1 VSRPPVSI
9 RDVASMAGVSVGT
22 VSNVLNRPDV
32 VAQATRRRV
41 LDAIRDLGF
50 VRNESARHL
59 RAGHSRTIGLVVL
72 DVANPFFTDVARGV
86 EDSANDASLAVILCN
101 SDDDPAK
108 ESRYLDL
115 LEEQRVQGILITPVT
130 TTNDRLEHLRKRGTP
145 IVLLDRRATDDTQCS
160 VAVNDVLGGE
170 LAVGHLLA
178 QGHKHLAF
186 VGGPFTIRQVQ
197 DRQQGALQAMRAA
210 GRDPGELH
218 IVESSALNVAAGRDA
233 AARLAG
239 EMPRPT
245 AVFCANDLLALG
257 VLQEMTRRGVR
268 VPHDVA
274 IVGYDDIDF
283 AAAAAVPL
291 TSVRQP
297 RHLLGRTAAELLIEE
312 ATEDGSHQHR
322 QVVFDPELVVRDS
335 SDRTIRGRPR
345 QRLPSREGVTAT
357 RNPA

>member
-1 VSRPPVSI
+1 MLRRWKFKALPF
-9 RDVASMAGVSVGT
+9 VGEELA
-22 VSNVLNRPDV
+22 NVE
-32 VAQATRRRV
+32 A
-41 LDAIRDLGF
+41 
-50 VRNESARHL
+50 
-59 RAGHSRTIGLVVL
+59 
-72 DVANPFFTDVARGV
+72 
-86 EDSANDASLAVILCN
+86 
-101 SDDDPAK
+101 
-108 ESRYLDL
+108 
-115 LEEQRVQGILITPVT
+115 RVQGILITPVT
-130 TTNDRLEHLRKRGTP
+130 TTNHRLEHLRERGTP

-170 LAVGHLLA
+170 LALRQLLA
-178 QGHKHLAF
+178 QGHEHLAF

-197 DRQQGALQAMRAA
+197 ERQQGALQAMRAA

-218 IVESSALNVAAGRDA
+218 VVETNALNVAAGRDA
-233 AARLAG
+233 AAHLAAA
-239 EMPRPT
+239 MPRPT

-257 VLQEMTRRGVR
+257 ALQEMTRRGVR

-312 ATEDGSHQHR
+312 ATEDSSHQHR

-335 SDRTIRGRPR
+335 SDRTIGRRPR
-345 QRLPSREGVTAT
+345 RRLSSPEGAAAILP
-357 RNPA
+357 PA